1 MSIGSMMGSGGMIV
15 MDEDNCMV
23 DIAKFYLSFTMD
35 ESCGKCT
42 PCRVGSKRLHEMLT
56 AVSEGRGTPATL
68 EKLQTLSKAIQ
79 DTALCGL
86 GQTAPNPI
94 MSTMRYFADEYLA
107 HVEQKRCPAGVCGHL
122 LDFVILD
129 SCVGCG
135 ICVKNCPVKCITG
148 EKKKHHTIDTKA
160 CIKCG
165 SCESTCPIKAIAR
178 R

>member
-1 MSIGSMMGSGGMIV
+1 
-15 MDEDNCMV
+15 
-23 DIAKFYLSFTMD
+23 
-35 ESCGKCT
+35 
-42 PCRVGSKRLHEMLT
+42 MLT
-56 AVSEGRGTPATL
+56 AVSEGRGTPDTL
-68 EKLQTLSKAIQ
+68 EKLQTLSRAIQ

-107 HVEQKRCPAGVCGHL
+107 HVEQKRCPAGVCSHL

-129 SCVGCG
+129 NCVGCG
-135 ICVKNCPVKCITG
+135 ICAKSCPVKCITG

-165 SCESTCPIKAIAR
+165 SCESTCPVKAITR